1 MSLVDWLSLAAI
13 CLLGA
18 ASPGPSLA
26 VVVRHTM
33 QSGTGAGVQ
42 AGLAHGVGV
51 GLYAVAVVSG
61 LALLITT
68 SPTLYTGLQWAGA
81 AFLAY
86 LGVQALRS
94 SGDDASEGH
103 GPADA
108 GNPALHG
115 FSIAFLNPK
124 LAIFFLALFSQ
135 FLDPDAGL
143 GAKALMVLT
152 MGIIDAAWYCVIA
165 MLVGHPGLLPKLQ
178 ASRRIIDRVF
188 GVLLLALALRIF
200 LGS

>member
-1 MSLVDWLSLAAI
+1 VSLVDWLSLAAV

-26 VVVRHTM
+26 VVVRHTL
-33 QSGTGAGVQ
+33 QSGRAAGVKV
-42 AGLAHGVGV
+42 GLAHGAGV

-86 LGVQALRS
+86 LGVKALRS
-94 SGDDASEGH
+94 SGDESTGDSGQQATGR
-103 GPADA
+103 
-108 GNPALHG
+108 PALEG

-135 FLDPDAGL
+135 FLDPDASLAG
-143 GAKALMVLT
+143 KAVMVMT
-152 MGIIDAAWYCVIA
+152 MAVIDAGWYCGMA
-165 MLVGHPGLLPKLQ
+165 MLLGHPGLLSRLQ
-178 ASRRIIDRVF
+178 ASRQVIDRVF
-188 GVLLLALALRIF
+188 GVVLLALAVRIF
-200 LGS
+200 LTS